1 MIKRLSSML
10 PINISEL
17 IGRLDKALMDS
28 ICEIRLRENA
38 PLSVSTYTKN
48 LMLDKSGNICRDIC
62 DSVVCTSKDVA
73 YLVNRLCEGS
83 VYRYMSTL
91 NSGYIVTPEGIR
103 AGICGEC
110 IYDGAR
116 ISAVSRF
123 TSVNLRIP
131 HEIDG
136 VGDSICRYM
145 SKKPHASVLLC
156 SPPGYGK
163 TTAIR
168 SIAKGIATG
177 RFAPPRRVAVIDERG
192 EILPKG
198 SVGLIDRFSGYRK
211 SDGIE
216 IATRLFSPE
225 LIVCD
230 EIGHSDDVNSLLA
243 VQNNGVPL
251 LATTHGESFDG
262 VMRRPNIKKLMD
274 SCVFDAV
281 GFIEKTD
288 SGSNIRIEE
297 VKA

>member
-1 MIKRLSSML
+1 MIKRLMEIL

-17 IGRLDKALMDS
+17 IGGLEKGIQES
-28 ICEIRLRENA
+28 VCEIRLRENA

-48 LMLDKSGNICRDIC
+48 LMLDKSGRICREIDC
-62 DSVVCTSKDVA
+62 AAVCTSKDIA
-73 YLVNRLCEGS
+73 YLINRLCEGS

-91 NSGYIVTPEGIR
+91 NSGYIVTPSGIR

-110 IYDGAR
+110 VYDGGR

-131 HEIDG
+131 HDIDG
-136 VGDSICRYM
+136 IGDGVSRYI
-145 SKKPHASVLLC
+145 SKNQHSSVLLC

-168 SIAKGIATG
+168 SIAKAVATG
-177 RFAPPRRVAVIDERG
+177 RYAPPRRVAVIDERG
-192 EILPKG
+192 EILPNG
-198 SVGLIDRFSGYRK
+198 GIGLIDRFSGYRK

-230 EIGHSDDVNSLLA
+230 EIGNSDDVNSLLS

-251 LATTHGESFDG
+251 LATTHGESLDG
-262 VMRRPNIKKLMD
+262 IMHRPNIKKLID
-274 SCVFDAV
+274 SYVFDAV

-288 SGSNIRIEE
+288 FGSTIRIEE
-297 VKA
+297 VKG